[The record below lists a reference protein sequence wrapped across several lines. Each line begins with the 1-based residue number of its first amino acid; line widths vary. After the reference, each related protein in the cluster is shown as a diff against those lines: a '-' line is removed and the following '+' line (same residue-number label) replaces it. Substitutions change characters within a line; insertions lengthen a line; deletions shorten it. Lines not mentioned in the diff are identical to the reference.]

1 MDHGFESVVFS
12 RFLALAFSSAEE
24 VDGVPAF
31 EHFTKFKCDGGSGS
45 RRWRGGLRGEEGGW
59 WRDKIELYRF

>member
-31 EHFTKFKCDGGSGS
+31 EHFTKFNATVDRGRGDGAVG
-45 RRWRGGLRGEEGGW
+45 
-59 WRDKIELYRF
+59 